1 MRTKLHY
8 WIIALALS
16 ASVQQA
22 AAQGTRYFRIVGPTA
37 TTITAF
43 RPDGTLV
50 WSNGQSGATYTVQ
63 IVSSL
68 PGGTNWVDYIRL
80 TAKSFR

>member
-1 MRTKLHY
+1 MRTKILY
-8 WIIALALS
+8 LFVALALL
-16 ASVQQA
+16 AGINQA
-22 AAQGTRYFRIVGPTA
+22 AGQGTRYFRIVGPTA